1 MEQGG
6 GHMQKQALEGV
17 RVLDIATVIAAPWAA
32 GLLADFGAEVIK
44 VEMTGRGDAFRA
56 MGPLKDG
63 KSIRWPSMG
72 RNKKSV
78 TLDFHYE
85 EGKQLFLTQLLP
97 YSLYIV
103 LYQSH
108 YDSHLPVPDMTGNV
122 THRTV

>member
-1 MEQGG
+1 MG
-6 GHMQKQALEGV
+6 KSALEGV

-85 EGKQLFLTQLLP
+85 EG
-97 YSLYIV
+97 
-103 LYQSH
+103 
-108 YDSHLPVPDMTGNV
+108 
-122 THRTV
+122 